1 MQVPQW
7 IVPIT
12 IGWRDELGPRAMSL
26 WWGHNTDYFL
36 LPEFI
41 S

>member
-7 IVPIT
+7 VVQIPI
-12 IGWRDELGPRAMSL
+12 GRRDELGPRAMSL
-26 WWGHNTDYFL
+26 WSGRNTDYFL
-36 LPEFI
+36 LPEFL